1 MRIVRY
7 MKESKISVGIVNS
20 WNESELVV
28 VDITDRLPVEC
39 RAYPEAFLNEI
50 RLVAG
55 SHQLG
60 NETIRLR
67 FEDLLSPLG
76 QPKKLLCAAMNY
88 HEHIAEIGVAE
99 FRKSGIVPKL
109 FLKPSSSLLA
119 PVGELVL
126 PAVSD
131 AVDWELELAVI
142 MLGGGRNIPVESALN
157 FVGGYTVFND
167 ISARSMHW
175 GMRERA
181 DSHWSEFFDWL
192 MGKWPD
198 GFAPCGPWIVTA
210 DEISD
215 PQNLRLELA
224 LNGVIRQDSSTR
236 AMIFSVSELVSF
248 ASSFMSLEPGDVIA
262 TGTPS
267 GVGAA
272 TNTYLRSG
280 DIVTGTIEGIGTI
293 RTKVSDSL

>member
-1 MRIVRY
+1 
-7 MKESKISVGIVNS
+7 
-20 WNESELVV
+20 
-28 VDITDRLPVEC
+28 
-39 RAYPEAFLNEI
+39 
-50 RLVAG
+50 
-55 SHQLG
+55 
-60 NETIRLR
+60 
-67 FEDLLSPLG
+67 
-76 QPKKLLCAAMNY
+76 
-88 HEHIAEIGVAE
+88 
-99 FRKSGIVPKL
+99 
-109 FLKPSSSLLA
+109 
-119 PVGELVL
+119 
-126 PAVSD
+126 
-131 AVDWELELAVI
+131 
-142 MLGGGRNIPVESALN
+142 
-157 FVGGYTVFND
+157 
-167 ISARSMHW
+167 
-175 GMRERA
+175 
-181 DSHWSEFFDWL
+181 

-280 DIVTGTIEGIGTI
+280 YIVTGTIEGIVTI